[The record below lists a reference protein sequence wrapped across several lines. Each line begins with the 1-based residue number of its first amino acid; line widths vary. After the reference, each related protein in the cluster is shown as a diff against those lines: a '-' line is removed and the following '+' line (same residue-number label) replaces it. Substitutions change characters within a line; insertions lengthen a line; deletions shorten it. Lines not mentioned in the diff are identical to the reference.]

1 MMGTLYGLFRGKKYN
16 VLRKRAD
23 ANNYSVAEL
32 YLGVLIIT
40 LSIFLLPTVAMF
52 YFYVFISIILNV
64 LALQLVSILLQ
75 TFVVEFPYHLLTLVA
90 F

>member
-1 MMGTLYGLFRGKKYN
+1 MGTLYKLFRGKKYN

-64 LALQLVSILLQ
+64 LALQLVFILLQ
-75 TFVVEFPYHLLTLVA
+75 TLVVEFPYYLLTLVA